1 MSRRARQR
9 VAARPWLDAEELQP
23 LPFPPKSDEDSEPVY
38 LSNGDRIDT
47 RSAWSLPTQQGDRL

>member
-9 VAARPWLDAEELQP
+9 AAARPWLDDEFQP
-23 LPFPPKSDEDSEPVY
+23 ITLPDQHEDHSEPLY

-47 RSAWSLPTQQGDRL
+47 RSAWALPAHQGDRL

>member
-9 VAARPWLDAEELQP
+9 AAARPWLDDDEFQP
-23 LPFPPKSDEDSEPVY
+23 FTLPDQNDEDHTPVY

-47 RSAWSLPTQQGDRL
+47 RSAWSLPTHLGDRQ